1 MFCFWCGGSNF
12 SGVGRKEIKEG
23 VGMVMLDEEKNEQDE
38 RGVWWRRW
46 TILLKGEDEIE
57 NGSHAWLI

>member
-38 RGVWWRRW
+38 RGVW
-46 TILLKGEDEIE
+46 
-57 NGSHAWLI
+57 